1 MPTLLLSGGFVK
13 RILLILLPIFILAG
27 CATEGEIKII
37 NRTDYNL
44 YFSIKNNDY
53 ILEGSETSDPSQSID
68 IDTGKQFLFWGDDEK
83 AVPMHLE
90 GETFMLQDADAS
102 GNPNGLFY
110 TETTLHVEPDKTL
123 KVFCDASHAGVKL
136 INNTLQEVEY
146 LSYYTDDSDTLKT
159 LNYEPILSGETFWS
173 RLKASTV
180 WDSIIYSFVVEFEDG
195 TINDSSNFDIE
206 GLELDEQYEIE
217 LDLNN

>member
-1 MPTLLLSGGFVK
+1 MKKLL
-13 RILLILLPIFILAG
+13 IILLPILILIG
-27 CATEGEIKII
+27 CSSEGEIKII

-53 ILEGSETSDPSQSID
+53 ILEGSQSSDPTQSID
-68 IDTGKQFLFWGDDEK
+68 IDTGRQFLFWGDDEK
-83 AVPMHLE
+83 AVAMHLE
-90 GETFMLQDADAS
+90 GETFILQDADAS

-123 KVFCDASHAGVKL
+123 KVFCDATHAGVKL
-136 INNTLQEVEY
+136 INNSFQNVENF
-146 LSYYTDDSDTLKT
+146 SYFTDDSDTLKT

-195 TINDSSNFDIE
+195 TIDDSTNTDIE
-206 GLELDEQYEIE
+206 GLNLDEQYLIE
-217 LDLNN
+217 LE

>member
-1 MPTLLLSGGFVK
+1 MK
-13 RILLILLPIFILAG
+13 KILFILFLIIILAG
-27 CATEGEIKII
+27 CTSEGEIKII
-37 NRTDYNL
+37 NRTDHNL
-44 YFSIKNNDY
+44 YFSIKDSDY
-53 ILEGSETSDPSQSID
+53 ILAGSEASDPSQSID
-68 IDTGKQFLFWGDDEK
+68 IDTGRQFLFWGDDEK
-83 AVPMHLE
+83 AVAMHLE

-136 INNTLQEVEY
+136 INNSLQNVEY

-159 LNYEPILSGETFWS
+159 LNYNPILSGETFWS

-180 WDSIIYSFVVEFEDG
+180 WDSVLYSFVVEFENG
-195 TINDSSNFDIE
+195 TIDDSTNTDIE
-206 GLELDEQYEIE
+206 GLILDEQYLIE
-217 LDLNN
+217 LE